1 MLKLI
6 RYTNAVQAQALSCKV
21 ATVSRTVNLYDNAY
35 GHYEAEVYRLVR
47 VETYGQD
54 LGQTGWTTT
63 QESEEIPQRLKLSSA
78 SNVLEIGCGSG
89 RYALQIAG
97 HVGCRIVGLDI
108 NAAGIDNANH
118 LAAGRN
124 LSSQVKFQ
132 VADVSRPLAFGDAAF
147 DAVLSNDVLCHV
159 RGRLA
164 LLREIFRVMKPGG
177 RFLFSDAL
185 VIGGMISHEEVA
197 ARSAIGYYLFSPP
210 GENERLLRD
219 AGFARVEVL
228 ETTAS
233 AAGISTRWHNAR
245 EKHSEALAAIEGRA
259 NFEGLQKFLTTVE
272 NLSRERRLLR
282 LLYVAEKPAS

>member
-1 MLKLI
+1 MLHNKWPFKS
-6 RYTNAVQAQALSCKV
+6 RPQSYKV
-21 ATVSRTVNLYDNAY
+21 ATVGRTVNLYDNAY

-47 VETYGQD
+47 VNTYGQD

-63 QESEEIPQRLKLSSA
+63 QESEEIPQRLQLSSN

-97 HVGCRIVGLDI
+97 HVGCRIVGVDI
-108 NAAGIDNANH
+108 NAAGVENANH
-118 LAAGRN
+118 LAAAQN

-132 VADVSRPLAFGDAAF
+132 VADVSQPLAFDDGAF
-147 DAVLSNDVLCHV
+147 DAVFSNDVLCHV

-164 LLREIFRVMKPGG
+164 LLQEIFRVLKPGG
-177 RFLFSDAL
+177 MFLFSDAL

-219 AGFARVEVL
+219 AGFPRIEVMD
-228 ETTAS
+228 TTVS
-233 AAGISTRWHNAR
+233 AAEISERWHNAR
-245 EKHSEALAAIEGRA
+245 EKYGEALAAIEGRA
-259 NFEGLQKFLTTVE
+259 NFEGLQKFLATVE

>member
-1 MLKLI
+1 M
-6 RYTNAVQAQALSCKV
+6 
-21 ATVSRTVNLYDNAY
+21 ATVSGTVDLYNNAY

-47 VETYGQD
+47 ASTYGKD

-63 QESEEIPQRLKLSSA
+63 QESEEIPQRLHLSST

-97 HVGCRIVGLDI
+97 HVGCRIVGVDI
-108 NAAGIDNANH
+108 NAAGVENANH
-118 LAAGRN
+118 LAAAQN

-132 VADVSRPLAFGDAAF
+132 VADVSQPLAFDDGAF
-147 DAVLSNDVLCHV
+147 DAVFSNDVLCHV

-164 LLREIFRVMKPGG
+164 LLREIFRVLKSGG

-210 GENERLLRD
+210 GENERLLQD
-219 AGFARVEVL
+219 AGFPRIEVL
-228 ETTAS
+228 DTTAS
-233 AAGISTRWHNAR
+233 AAEISERWRNAR
-245 EKHSEALAAIEGRA
+245 EKHAEALAVIEGRV
-259 NFEGLQKFLTTVE
+259 NFEGLQKFLATVE
-272 NLSRERRLLR
+272 KLSRERRLLR
-282 LLYVAEKPAS
+282 LLYVAERPAN